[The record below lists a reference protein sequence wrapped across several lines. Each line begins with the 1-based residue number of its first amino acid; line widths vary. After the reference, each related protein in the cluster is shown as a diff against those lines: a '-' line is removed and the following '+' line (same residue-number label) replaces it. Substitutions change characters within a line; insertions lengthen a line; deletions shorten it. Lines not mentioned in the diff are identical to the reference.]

1 MTRNDK
7 TEIEKN
13 AKHIKL
19 FKLTGLREK
28 IVKNE
33 QILSDET
40 ISWRYVIQI
49 KERNIEGEQSAMG

>member
-7 TEIEKN
+7 IEIEKN

>member
-7 TEIEKN
+7 IEIEKN
-13 AKHIKL
+13 AKPIKL

>member
-7 TEIEKN
+7 IETEKN

-28 IVKNE
+28 IVQNE

>member
-7 TEIEKN
+7 IEIEKN

-28 IVKNE
+28 IVQNE

>member
-7 TEIEKN
+7 IEIEKN

-49 KERNIEGEQSAMG
+49 KERNIEGEKSAMG

>member
-7 TEIEKN
+7 IEIEKN

-49 KERNIEGEQSAMG
+49 KERNIEGEQSTMG